1 MVNAFQGQV
10 IEALNNVDKMNQ
22 DLLSDVITAANDI
35 SDETDLADASVD
47 GDDATHEA
55 GSIQWG
61 GTEAMLSGTGGV
73 ALLEYA
79 KDIIQTVASNV
90 SGVGTQ
96 EKQVRTLVERKIGA
110 MG

>member
-10 IEALNNVDKMNQ
+10 IDALNNVDNMNQ
-22 DLLSDVITAANDI
+22 DLLSDVITAANEI
-35 SDETDLADASVD
+35 SSDTDLSDAAVD
-47 GDDATHEA
+47 GDITTHEA
-55 GSIQWG
+55 GGLQWG
-61 GTEAMLSGTGGV
+61 GKEAGLSGTGGV

>member
-1 MVNAFQGQV
+1 MVTAFQGMV
-10 IEALNNVDKMNQ
+10 VASLNNCDVMNN
-22 DLLSDVITAANDI
+22 DVLT
-35 SDETDLADASVD
+35 EVLDASNEISLDDQAADTAVD
-47 GDDATHEA
+47 GDLSTEEA
-55 GSIQWG
+55 GSIQLFG
-61 GTEAMLSGTGGV
+61 AEAMISGTGGV

-90 SGVGTQ
+90 SGIGTQ